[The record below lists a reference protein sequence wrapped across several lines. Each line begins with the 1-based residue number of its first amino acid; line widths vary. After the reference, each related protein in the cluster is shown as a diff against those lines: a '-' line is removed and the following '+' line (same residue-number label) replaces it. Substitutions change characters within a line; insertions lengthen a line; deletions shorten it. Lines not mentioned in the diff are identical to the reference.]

1 MLRTLSYPVSVPCT
15 PNPVPVLKP
24 SRQSAFASAAP
35 TWAALPPPTRP
46 EVAFVGRSNVG
57 KSSLLNALLGR
68 KALARTSGT
77 PGKTQALN
85 FYTVGANA
93 QGDGGLYFVDLP
105 GYGYAKVSKGQ
116 RAAWERLMVRYL
128 LERAEDDGPL
138 RAVVQL
144 IDSRHPP
151 TKLDEDLIGL
161 VVESEAAHVI
171 ALTKADKLSANA
183 RQKAVST
190 LRKHLARYHIERP
203 IVLTSA
209 EKKTGLDELWGWIE
223 TALR

>member
-1 MLRTLSYPVSVPCT
+1 M
-15 PNPVPVLKP
+15 KP

-35 TWAALPPPTRP
+35 TWKALPPPTRP

-57 KSSLLNALLGR
+57 KSSLLNAMLGR
-68 KALARTSGT
+68 RALARTSGT

-93 QGDGGLYFVDLP
+93 QGDGGIYFVDLP

-116 RAAWERLMVRYL
+116 RAAWETLMVRYL
-128 LERAEDDGPL
+128 LERAEPEAGGPGREARPGAL

-144 IDSRHPP
+144 IDSRHAP
-151 TKLDEDLIGL
+151 TALDEDLIGL
-161 VVESEAAHVI
+161 LVESEAAHVI

-183 RQKAVST
+183 RQKAVAT
-190 LRKHLARYHIERP
+190 VRTHLARYHIERP

-209 EKKTGLDELWGWIE
+209 EKKTGIDELWGWIE
-223 TALR
+223 TTLR

>member
-1 MLRTLSYPVSVPCT
+1 M
-15 PNPVPVLKP
+15 KP
-24 SRQSAFASAAP
+24 SRQSAFATAAP
-35 TWAALPPPTRP
+35 TWNALPPATRP

-57 KSSLLNALLGR
+57 KSSLLNAMLGR

-93 QGDGGLYFVDLP
+93 QGDGGVYFVDLP

-116 RAAWERLMVRYL
+116 RFAWQKLMGRYL
-128 LERAEDDGPL
+128 IERADPEPAHAGHDERPGAL

-144 IDSRHPP
+144 IDSRHPA
-151 TKLDEDLIGL
+151 TSLDEEIIGL
-161 VVESEAAHVI
+161 LVESEAAHVI

-183 RQKAVST
+183 RQKAVGA
-190 LRKHLARYHIERP
+190 LRKHLARYQIDRP

-209 EKKTGLDELWGWIE
+209 EKKTGIEELWGWID
-223 TALR
+223 TTLR

>member
-1 MLRTLSYPVSVPCT
+1 M
-15 PNPVPVLKP
+15 KP
-24 SRQSAFASAAP
+24 SRQSAFAFAAP
-35 TWAALPPPTRP
+35 TWNALPPETRP

-57 KSSLLNALLGR
+57 KSSLLNAMLGR
-68 KALARTSGT
+68 KMLARTSGT

-93 QGDGGLYFVDLP
+93 QGDGGIYFVDLP

-116 RAAWERLMVRYL
+116 REAWQRLMGRYL
-128 LERAEDDGPL
+128 TERADPDPGLPGQDERPGAL

-144 IDSRHPP
+144 IDSRHAA
-151 TKLDEDLIGL
+151 TKLDEEIIGL
-161 VVESEAAHVI
+161 LVESDAAHVI
-171 ALTKADKLSANA
+171 ALTKADKIGANA
-183 RQKAVST
+183 RQKAVSV
-190 LRKHLARYHIERP
+190 LRKHLATYGIERP

-209 EKKTGLDELWGWIE
+209 EKKTGIEELWGWIE